1 MVAVVAG
8 ANFLTMHR
16 KPVTIDC
23 KCSFSEALNRSKTNM
38 NYLLKILIPLGL
50 GILAGFVNFM
60 ILQKGAAEID
70 FVTVETVVERG
81 KPIQI
86 DNLKKLSVSD
96 KFSGLVK
103 SMVPWSDRGALSG
116 KLALRKIEEGDP
128 VFFADTDNE
137 GGWLDLKEGE
147 KLFPVNIGDLEFD
160 STLVKIGNQIS
171 FRISFDEK
179 SPKWIG
185 PYRVVAVGSRS
196 RNDEDGEGRSR
207 QSNAQ
212 SIGIAHN
219 PTDPKILE
227 LEAFCDKQ
235 RKGEAQMLG
244 VLLDEPRKSNRY

>member
-1 MVAVVAG
+1 
-8 ANFLTMHR
+8 
-16 KPVTIDC
+16 
-23 KCSFSEALNRSKTNM
+23 M
-38 NYLLKILIPLGL
+38 NYLVKILIPLGL
-50 GILAGFVNFM
+50 GILAGFVNYL
-60 ILQKGAAEID
+60 ILQKGAAEIH
-70 FVTVETVVERG
+70 FVTVETAVERG
-81 KPIQI
+81 KPIEV

-137 GGWLDLKEGE
+137 GGWLDLKDGE

-160 STLVKIGNQIS
+160 STLVKIGNNIQ
-171 FRISFDEK
+171 FRIRIQKKDSLDEED
-179 SPKWIG
+179 PKWIG

-219 PTDPKILE
+219 MSDPKMRASLAE